1 MTKMNRRQQNKVIE
15 MLYCVLRNDLY
26 RRCWF
31 PSLQDK
37 SEEELLH
44 FALHAWR
51 IDKPFYENAYNILC
65 RLVGQK
71 EVDKQ
76 IFDNLVDNL

>member
-26 RRCWF
+26 RCCF
-31 PSLQDK
+31 TSLRGK

-44 FALHAWR
+44 FTLHAWR
-51 IDKPFYENAYNILC
+51 IDKPVAENAYDILC
-65 RLVGQK
+65 QLVGQ
-71 EVDKQ
+71 ERVDRK

>member
-1 MTKMNRRQQNKVIE
+1 MVKMSRRQQNEVIR
-15 MLYCVLRNDLY
+15 MLYSVLGDDVC
-26 RRCWF
+26 RRCLF

-44 FALHAWR
+44 FAYHAWR

-65 RLVGQK
+65 RLVRK
-71 EVDKQ
+71 EEVDKY
-76 IFDNLVDNL
+76 IF

>member
-1 MTKMNRRQQNKVIE
+1 MTKMNHGQQKRAIDL
-15 MLYCVLRNDLY
+15 LYSILINDLT
-26 RRCWF
+26 RDCLF
-31 PSLQDK
+31 PSLQGK

-51 IDKPFYENAYNILC
+51 IDKSFSENAYNILC

-71 EVDKQ
+71 EVDRY
-76 IFDNLVDNL
+76 IF

>member
-1 MTKMNRRQQNKVIE
+1 MTKMNRRQQKKVTE

-26 RRCWF
+26 RSCWF

-44 FALHAWR
+44 FTLHAWR
-51 IDKPFYENAYNILC
+51 IDKPVYENAYNILC
-65 RLVGQK
+65 RLGVQE
-71 EVDKQ
+71 EVDKW
-76 IFDNLVDNL
+76 IF